1 MKSSG
6 ELLKSFC
13 CSLMRRQGSHCQAD
27 LGFSKHN
34 LAKRIRKLLSCCTMR
49 LWKSCKTKR
58 HRKRCVFLTCL
69 RMTEKLIA
77 AWTDLFLKCM
87 SVIFS
92 RQSLY
97 SMSHWIGLFVQ
108 WILYNKTLGPQETS
122 WFCFPSSPDVSLDFV
137 SGNIRTREKTKLT
150 VSLGTIH

>member
-108 WILYNKTLGPQETS
+108 WILYNKTLNVWALRKLVGFVFPQVLMFPSTLSRETS
-122 WFCFPSSPDVSLDFV
+122 
-137 SGNIRTREKTKLT
+137 GHARKQN
-150 VSLGTIH
+150 